1 MTDEESPAV
10 STGPSS
16 HRAARSLPDHPVRI
30 ALLDL
35 LAEAGT
41 VTSTQA
47 AARLG
52 HSSGLCSFHLRQ
64 LARHGLIEEVPHTG
78 GRARPW
84 RLRWDSAAVRPETES
99 GPDAPSGPAAPSGPY
114 APAEGDV
121 AYRTVVHVTPAE
133 LAGLAAA
140 IRALLTPYAERERQ
154 PGTRP
159 AGTMPVT
166 AVTRLTPL
174 PPEDVLPG
182 NATRHRKVGPST
194 D

>member
-1 MTDEESPAV
+1 MSDEESPAA
-10 STGPSS
+10 STGPPS
-16 HRAARSLPDHPVRI
+16 HRARRSLPDHPVRI

-84 RLRWDSAAVRPETES
+84 RLRWGSVSVR
-99 GPDAPSGPAAPSGPY
+99 PDAPSGPGAPSGPY

-121 AYRTVVHVTPAE
+121 SHRTVVHVTPAE

-154 PGTRP
+154 PGARP
-159 AGTMPVT
+159 AGTMPVA

-182 NATRHRKVGPST
+182 NATRHREVGPPA